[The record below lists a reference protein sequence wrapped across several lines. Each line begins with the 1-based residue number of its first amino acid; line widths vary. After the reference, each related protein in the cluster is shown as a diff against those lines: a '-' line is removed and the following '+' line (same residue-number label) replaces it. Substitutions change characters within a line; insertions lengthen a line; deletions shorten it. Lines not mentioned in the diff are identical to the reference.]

1 MIQTEK
7 AHFPVRMM
15 CEALAV
21 SRSGFYAWSQRKPA
35 RRRGDEQ
42 LAVEIHAAHRAG
54 RGSYGSP
61 RVVRELRARGLQVGR
76 HRVARLMREQGL
88 RGTPRRRFRVTTTND
103 PGLGVASNQ
112 LARRFDVEKVGD
124 VWASDLTYLWTDEG
138 WLYLAVVL
146 DLCSRH
152 VVGWSLG
159 KTLDT
164 ELPLRALAMALG
176 QRTPARLHHSDR
188 GCQYASSAY
197 RSLLRQHRIACSMSR
212 RGDCWDNAPVESFFA
227 TLKRELVYR
236 SAWRTRD
243 DARADVFDYIEVFY
257 NRTRRHSA
265 LDYLSP
271 AAFEDKWRAA

>member
-1 MIQTEK
+1 
-7 AHFPVRMM
+7 
-15 CEALAV
+15 
-21 SRSGFYAWSQRKPA
+21 
-35 RRRGDEQ
+35 
-42 LAVEIHAAHRAG
+42 
-54 RGSYGSP
+54 
-61 RVVRELRARGLQVGR
+61 
-76 HRVARLMREQGL
+76 MREQGL

-103 PGLGVASNQ
+103 PSLGVASNQ

-124 VWASDLTYLWTDEG
+124 VWASDLTYLWTEEG

-164 ELPLRALAMALG
+164 ELPLRALTMALG
-176 QRTPARLHHSDR
+176 QRTTPRLHHSDR

-197 RSLLRQHRIACSMSR
+197 QSLLRQHRIDCSMSR
-212 RGDCWDNAPVESFFA
+212 CGNCWDNAPVESFFA
-227 TLKRELVYR
+227 TLKRELVHR
-236 SAWRTRD
+236 SAWRTRA

-271 AAFEDKWRAA
+271 AAFEEQRRAA